1 MHTRPNPAWEA
12 FLAWRVGKLLH
23 IRHQFNDW
31 GELDIEILMA
41 SFDTKI
47 YDTSKIAWNSAVSG
61 EGEKKIVLKVPCDTC
76 CFSLSSCFTRY
87 WAHVQC
93 CHLLDIWRIAVRYTP
108 QGAESLGSNDFPC
121 FYLSSKAHIEL
132 HFCFQG
138 SSMFCSLLHQHPVNM
153 EIPSEQSCLASGIRE
168 KNTFVLSRI
177 SLCWIFPREVIP
189 MAITLTLDEVLASVW
204 SRTACTKCLVI
215 PTRKAPVKIQAS
227 EIIIF

>member
-61 EGEKKIVLKVPCDTC
+61 EGEKKIVLKVPCDAC

-108 QGAESLGSNDFPC
+108 QGAESLGSNGFPC

-138 SSMFCSLLHQHPVNM
+138 SSMFCSLLHQHSVNM

-168 KNTFVLSRI
+168 KNIPLCCPEFLCAEFFQGKRFLWQ
-177 SLCWIFPREVIP
+177 SLLLWMKYLPVCD
-189 MAITLTLDEVLASVW
+189 LGLLAPS
-204 SRTACTKCLVI
+204 ALLFQH
-215 PTRKAPVKIQAS
+215 VKHQ
-227 EIIIF
+227 